1 MTADSDATAGA
12 LVLTPPQPVANVTP
26 AQATSTVKLDPG
38 TEAQIDATVQ
48 GFVQS
53 LAKLD
58 IHSPDFQKK
67 VDSVSAL
74 GDEDIRQS
82 AQVSNRLLDKPA
94 AAMSSGV
101 FDPTSKVANSLVQLR
116 RTVQDLDPAKQGL
129 LSGAEHRL
137 LGVIPFG
144 NKLRDYFHKYESSQ
158 NNINAIIQALYSG
171 QDELRKDNA
180 SIEQEKVNLWAIM
193 QRLQQY
199 DYMAKKLDAAVS
211 QQVAAAQ
218 ASDPARA
225 KQLQDDVLFYVR
237 QKDQD
242 ILTQLA
248 VSVQGYLA
256 LDVIR
261 RNNVELIKGVD
272 RATTTT
278 VSALR
283 TAVIV
288 AQALANQKLVLDQIT
303 ALNTTTGNL
312 IESTSELLRQQSAQ
326 IGEQAATSTINLAQL
341 QKAFD
346 NIYATIDQID
356 NYKVQALD
364 NMKKTVDALS
374 TQVDKAQTYLE
385 RAKQPDSSAGE
396 LALPGAPSKG

>member
-1 MTADSDATAGA
+1 MTADTDPTAGA

-26 AQATSTVKLDPG
+26 AQATSTVKLDPA

-48 GFVQS
+48 SFVQS
-53 LAKLD
+53 LSKLD
-58 IHSPDFQKK
+58 AHSPDFQKK

-129 LSGAEHRL
+129 LSGAEHHI

-158 NNINAIIQALYSG
+158 RNINAIIQALYSG

-199 DYMAKKLDAAVS
+199 DYMTKKLDAAVS
-211 QQVAAAQ
+211 QQVTAAQ
-218 ASDPARA
+218 STDPARA
-225 KQLQDDVLFYVR
+225 KLLQEDVLFYVR

-312 IESTSELLRQQSAQ
+312 IESTSELLRTQSAQ
-326 IGEQAATSTINLAQL
+326 IGEQAATSTIKLEQL
-341 QKAFD
+341 QKAFE
-346 NIYATIDQID
+346 NVYATIDQID
-356 NYKVQALD
+356 TYKLQALD

-374 TQVDKAQTYLE
+374 TQVTKAQTYLE
-385 RAKQPDSSAGE
+385 RAKQPDSTAGD
-396 LALPGAPSKG
+396 LKLPVGGAG